1 MEYYGLSVSLR
12 LSKGPSPGGGGG
24 GGGLLPSN
32 RLFEMCCRT
41 GSHFH
46 DHEWIDFN
54 ELTFSIES
62 LERDRTFSGLS
73 GVGGGRELLVGREDG

>member
-1 MEYYGLSVSLR
+1 MEYYGLSVTLR
-12 LSKGPSPGGGGG
+12 LSIGPSPG

-32 RLFEMCCRT
+32 RLFGMCCRT

-73 GVGGGRELLVGREDG
+73 GVGGGGRELLVGREDG